1 LRENE
6 SRRQEGEVALGR
18 KVHPVGFRLIVN
30 KDWRAKWF
38 AEGHEY
44 VELLAED
51 VRLRQLILK
60 EMSRAGIS
68 RVDIERFPKQVS
80 VTIHTA
86 RPGIV
91 IGRKGAS
98 VNLLR
103 RKVEEDTGKR
113 ARIEVV
119 EVPEPD
125 MDAYLIAENICSQL
139 ERRISH
145 KRAMKQAASRA
156 MRLGAGG
163 VKIACSGRL
172 TGAEMARR
180 DWTMEGRVPL
190 HTLRAD
196 IDYAQ
201 SEALTTYGR
210 IGVKVWVYKGEVFP
224 EDQEAAEGTAFVP

>member
-1 LRENE
+1 M
-6 SRRQEGEVALGR
+6 GR
-18 KVHPVGFRLIVN
+18 KVHPVGFRLGVN

-38 AEGHEY
+38 AEGEQYVDLLHED
-44 VELLAED
+44 L
-51 VRLRQLILK
+51 RLRQLILK
-60 EMSRAGIS
+60 EMSHAGIS
-68 RVDIERFPKQVS
+68 RIDIERFPKQVS
-80 VTIHTA
+80 ITVHTA

-103 RKVEEDTGKR
+103 RQVEEETGKK

-119 EVPEPD
+119 EVPEPE
-125 MDAYLIAENICSQL
+125 MDAYLIAENICAQL
-139 ERRISH
+139 QRRISH

-172 TGAEMARR
+172 SGTEMARR

-196 IDYAQ
+196 IDYAH

-224 EDQEAAEGTAFVP
+224 EEQQAAEETGFDRI

>member
-1 LRENE
+1 M
-6 SRRQEGEVALGR
+6 GR
-18 KVHPVGFRLIVN
+18 KVHPIGFRLAVN

-38 AEGHEY
+38 AEGEEY
-44 VELLAED
+44 VDLLSED
-51 VRLRQLILK
+51 VRLRKLILD
-60 EMSRAGIS
+60 EMAHAGIS
-68 RVDIERFPKQVS
+68 RIDIERFPKQVS
-80 VTIHTA
+80 VTVHTA

-103 RKVEEDTGKR
+103 RRIEEETGKK
-113 ARIEVV
+113 ARVEVV
-119 EVPEPD
+119 EVPEPEL
-125 MDAYLIAENICSQL
+125 DAYLVAENISAQL

-145 KRAMKQAASRA
+145 KRAIKQAATRV

-163 VKIACSGRL
+163 VKIVCGGRL
-172 TGAEMARR
+172 SGSEMARR

-210 IGVKVWVYKGEVFP
+210 IGVKVWIYKGDYSPKEQGAA
-224 EDQEAAEGTAFVP
+224 EELAYDQEF

>member
-1 LRENE
+1 
-6 SRRQEGEVALGR
+6 LGR
-18 KVHPVGFRLIVN
+18 KVHPVGFRLVVN
-30 KDWRAKWF
+30 KDWKAKWF
-38 AEGHEY
+38 AEGEQY
-44 VELLAED
+44 VDLLRED
-51 VRLRQLILK
+51 LRLRQLIRK
-60 EMSRAGIS
+60 EMSHAGIS
-68 RVDIERFPKQVS
+68 RIDIERFPKQVS
-80 VTIHTA
+80 VTVHTA

-103 RKVEEDTGKR
+103 RQVEEETGKK

-119 EVPEPD
+119 EVPEPE
-125 MDAYLIAENICSQL
+125 MDAYLIAENICAQL
-139 ERRISH
+139 QRRISH

-163 VKIACSGRL
+163 VKIACSGRIGG
-172 TGAEMARR
+172 TEMARR

-196 IDYAQ
+196 IDYAH

-224 EDQEAAEGTAFVP
+224 EEQQTAEETRFDRT

>member
-1 LRENE
+1 
-6 SRRQEGEVALGR
+6 LGR
-18 KVHPVGFRLIVN
+18 KVHPVGFRLGVN
-30 KDWRAKWF
+30 KDWRARWF
-38 AEGHEY
+38 AEGEQY
-44 VELLAED
+44 VDLLRED
-51 VRLRQLILK
+51 LGLRQLIRK
-60 EMSRAGIS
+60 EMSHAGIS
-68 RVDIERFPKQVS
+68 RIDIERFPKQVS
-80 VTIHTA
+80 VTVHTA

-103 RKVEEDTGKR
+103 RQVEEETGKK
-113 ARIEVV
+113 ARIEVI
-119 EVPEPD
+119 EVPEPE
-125 MDAYLIAENICSQL
+125 MDAYLIAENICAQL
-139 ERRISH
+139 QRRISH

-172 TGAEMARR
+172 AGTEMARR

-196 IDYAQ
+196 IDYAR

-210 IGVKVWVYKGEVFP
+210 IGVKVWVYKGEVYP
-224 EDQEAAEGTAFVP
+224 EEQQAAEEPRYDQI

>member
-1 LRENE
+1 
-6 SRRQEGEVALGR
+6 LGR
-18 KVHPVGFRLIVN
+18 KVHPIGFRLGVN

-38 AEGHEY
+38 AEGEEY
-44 VELLAED
+44 VDLLSED
-51 VRLRQLILK
+51 VKVRQLILD
-60 EMSRAGIS
+60 EMAHAGIS
-68 RVDIERFPKQVS
+68 RIDIERFPKQVS
-80 VTIHTA
+80 VTVHTA

-103 RKVEEDTGKR
+103 RRVEEETGKK

-119 EVPEPD
+119 EVPEPEL
-125 MDAYLIAENICSQL
+125 DAYLVAENIGAQL
-139 ERRISH
+139 ARRISH
-145 KRAMKQAASRA
+145 KRAIKQAATRV

-163 VKIACSGRL
+163 VKIVCAGRL
-172 TGAEMARR
+172 AGSEMARR
-180 DWTMEGRVPL
+180 DWTMQGRVPL

-210 IGVKVWVYKGEVFP
+210 IGIKVWVYKGDYAPREQGLAEELGF
-224 EDQEAAEGTAFVP
+224 DQEY

>member
-1 LRENE
+1 
-6 SRRQEGEVALGR
+6 LGR
-18 KVHPVGFRLIVN
+18 KVHPVGFRLGVN

-38 AEGHEY
+38 AEGEQY
-44 VELLAED
+44 VDLLRED
-51 VRLRQLILK
+51 LRLRQLILK
-60 EMSRAGIS
+60 EMSHAGIS
-68 RVDIERFPKQVS
+68 RIDIERFPKQVS
-80 VTIHTA
+80 ITVHTA

-103 RKVEEDTGKR
+103 RQVEEETGKK

-119 EVPEPD
+119 EVPEPE
-125 MDAYLIAENICSQL
+125 MDAYLIAENICAQL
-139 ERRISH
+139 QRRISH

-172 TGAEMARR
+172 SGTEMARR

-196 IDYAQ
+196 IDYAH

-224 EDQEAAEGTAFVP
+224 EEQQAAEETGFDRI

>member
-1 LRENE
+1 
-6 SRRQEGEVALGR
+6 LGR
-18 KVHPVGFRLIVN
+18 KVHPIGFRLGVN

-38 AEGHEY
+38 AEGEEY
-44 VELLAED
+44 VDLLSED
-51 VRLRQLILK
+51 VKVRQLILD
-60 EMSRAGIS
+60 EMAHAGIS
-68 RVDIERFPKQVS
+68 RIDIERFPKQVS
-80 VTIHTA
+80 VTVHTA

-103 RKVEEDTGKR
+103 RRVEEETGKK

-119 EVPEPD
+119 EVPEPEL
-125 MDAYLIAENICSQL
+125 DAYLVAENIGAQL
-139 ERRISH
+139 ARRISH
-145 KRAMKQAASRA
+145 KRAIKQAATRV

-163 VKIACSGRL
+163 VKIVCAGRL
-172 TGAEMARR
+172 AGSEMARR
-180 DWTMEGRVPL
+180 DWTMQGRVPL

-210 IGVKVWVYKGEVFP
+210 IGIKVWVYKGDYAPREQGLAEELGF
-224 EDQEAAEGTAFVP
+224 DQEF

>member
-1 LRENE
+1 M
-6 SRRQEGEVALGR
+6 GR
-18 KVHPVGFRLIVN
+18 KVHPVGFRLGVT

-38 AEGHEY
+38 AEGQEY
-44 VELLAED
+44 VNLLQED
-51 VRLRQLILK
+51 LAVRQLIRK
-60 EMSRAGIS
+60 EMSHAGIS
-68 RVDIERFPKQVS
+68 RIDIERFPKQVS

-103 RKVEEDTGKR
+103 QQVEELTDKK

-119 EVPEPD
+119 ELPEPEL
-125 MDAYLIAENICSQL
+125 DAYLIAENIAEQL
-139 ERRISH
+139 SRRISH
-145 KRAMKQAASRA
+145 KRAMKQAAARA

-163 VKIACSGRL
+163 IKIACGGRL
-172 TGAEMARR
+172 AGSEMARR

-190 HTLRAD
+190 HTLRAR

-201 SEALTTYGR
+201 AEALTTYGR
-210 IGVKVWVYKGEVFP
+210 IGIKVWVYKGDTVLE
-224 EDQEAAEGTAFVP
+224 QETEEAPFV

>member
-1 LRENE
+1 M
-6 SRRQEGEVALGR
+6 GR
-18 KVHPVGFRLIVN
+18 KVHPVGFRLGVN

-38 AEGHEY
+38 AEGEQY
-44 VELLAED
+44 VDLLRED
-51 VRLRQLILK
+51 LRLRQLILK
-60 EMSRAGIS
+60 EMSHAGIS
-68 RVDIERFPKQVS
+68 RIDIERFPKQVS
-80 VTIHTA
+80 VTVHTA

-103 RKVEEDTGKR
+103 RQVEEETGKK

-119 EVPEPD
+119 EVPEPE
-125 MDAYLIAENICSQL
+125 MDAYLIAENICAQL
-139 ERRISH
+139 QRRISH

-172 TGAEMARR
+172 SGTEMARR

-196 IDYAQ
+196 IDYAH

-224 EDQEAAEGTAFVP
+224 EEQQAAEETGFDRI

>member
-1 LRENE
+1 M
-6 SRRQEGEVALGR
+6 GR
-18 KVHPVGFRLIVN
+18 KVHPVGFRLGVN
-30 KDWRAKWF
+30 KDWKARWF
-38 AEGHEY
+38 AEGGQY
-44 VELLAED
+44 VDLLRED
-51 VRLRQLILK
+51 LRLRQLILK
-60 EMSRAGIS
+60 EMSHAGIS
-68 RVDIERFPKQVS
+68 RIDIERFPKQVS
-80 VTIHTA
+80 VTVHTA

-103 RKVEEDTGKR
+103 RQVEEETGKK

-119 EVPEPD
+119 EVPEPE
-125 MDAYLIAENICSQL
+125 MDAYLIAENITSQL

-172 TGAEMARR
+172 AGTEMARR

-196 IDYAQ
+196 IDYAR

-224 EDQEAAEGTAFVP
+224 EEQPTPEEMAFDQT

>member
-1 LRENE
+1 M
-6 SRRQEGEVALGR
+6 GR
-18 KVHPVGFRLIVN
+18 KVHPVGFRLGVT
-30 KDWRAKWF
+30 KDWKAKWF
-38 AEGHEY
+38 AEGQEY
-44 VELLAED
+44 ADLLRED
-51 VRLRQLILK
+51 LELRQLIRNK
-60 EMSRAGIS
+60 MAHAGIA
-68 RVDIERFPKQVS
+68 RIDIERFPKQVS
-80 VTIHTA
+80 LTIHTA

-103 RKVEEDTGKR
+103 RQVEDLTAKK

-119 EVPEPD
+119 EVPEPELN
-125 MDAYLIAENICSQL
+125 AYLIAESISAQL
-139 ERRISH
+139 ARRISH

-163 VKIACSGRL
+163 IKIACSGRL
-172 TGAEMARR
+172 AGTEMGRR

-210 IGVKVWVYKGEVFP
+210 IGVKVWVYKGDVFP
-224 EDQEAAEGTAFVP
+224 EEEEAADSETFLQEF

>member
-1 LRENE
+1 
-6 SRRQEGEVALGR
+6 LGR
-18 KVHPVGFRLIVN
+18 KVHPVGFRLGVN
-30 KDWRAKWF
+30 KDWRARWF
-38 AEGHEY
+38 AEGDEY
-44 VELLAED
+44 VDLLAED
-51 VRLRQLILK
+51 VALRQLIHD

-103 RKVEEDTGKR
+103 RKVEETTGKR
-113 ARIEVV
+113 ARVEVV
-119 EVPEPD
+119 EVPEPEL
-125 MDAYLIAENICSQL
+125 DAYLIAESICGQL

-145 KRAMKQAASRA
+145 RRAMKQAASRA

-196 IDYAQ
+196 IDYAG

-224 EDQEAAEGTAFVP
+224 EDQEPAQDMGFAQ